1 MNAMAFE
8 FNTKVFSI
16 DGSYFYRDLP
26 TGSIYH
32 KMPFDEGIVVSLK
45 LSSLQREFGIGEE
58 TNDGRLLKLVSD
70 ALRYVKYVASGDRI
84 PSEIIDGTASW
95 SVEDHHVERAKG
107 QLSMN
112 LARWVLGDDRKLD
125 PRASFDEQLNDPVV
139 KQALHRGLSQAA
151 EAMGFAPDC
160 HEKVLSSLGPVEI

>member
-1 MNAMAFE
+1 MSVMAFE

-16 DGSYFYRDLP
+16 DGSYFYRDRP
-26 TGSIYH
+26 TGSVYY

-84 PSEIIDGTASW
+84 PSEIIDGPASW
-95 SVEDHHVERAKG
+95 
-107 QLSMN
+107 
-112 LARWVLGDDRKLD
+112 
-125 PRASFDEQLNDPVV
+125 
-139 KQALHRGLSQAA
+139 
-151 EAMGFAPDC
+151 
-160 HEKVLSSLGPVEI
+160 